1 MRRMGGAGVV
11 SAVVFLT
18 VAGAAWGKATT
29 VCVPQAPSTP
39 VLSTNTNGE
48 CPPQQIG
55 KGTVKYTSE
64 ALPGPAELEKLDKI
78 LPHVNYV
85 ETGVGGKTT
94 IQFSGINV
102 QVVNGA
108 GKTASRN
115 GAGNLVIGYDEGAG
129 AQTGSHS
136 LVLGSE
142 QAYTGWGAIVAGTNN
157 TAAGAYDVV
166 FGFQNVAEGAEASV
180 TGGFKNKAGNLQA
193 SVSGGSGNVA
203 SGSSASISG
212 GVENVASGRGSSVSG
227 GTFNIAQGEES
238 SVTGGEVN
246 EARYRSSVSGGS
258 RNRATSTSWIGG
270 GYRNFSSGGLSSIFG
285 GSELTANEEFQAIP

>member
-1 MRRMGGAGVV
+1 MRRMGVAGVV
-11 SAVVFLT
+11 LAVVFLT
-18 VAGAAWGKATT
+18 MAGAAWGKATT
-29 VCVPQAPSTP
+29 ICVPQAPSTP

-48 CPPQQIG
+48 CPTQQIG
-55 KGTVKYTSE
+55 KTTVKYTSE

-85 ETGVGGKTT
+85 ESGVGGKTT

-115 GAGNLVIGYDEGAG
+115 GAGNLVIGYDEGGG

-136 LVLGSE
+136 LVLGGE
-142 QAYTGWGAIVAGTNN
+142 QTYTGWGAIVAGTNN
-157 TAAGAYDVV
+157 TAAGAYNVV

-180 TGGFKNKAGNLQA
+180 TGGLKNKASNLQA
-193 SVSGGSGNVA
+193 SVSGGGGNVA

-227 GTFNIAQGEES
+227 GTFNIAQGDEA
-238 SVTGGEVN
+238 SVSGGEVN

-258 RNRATSTSWIGG
+258 RNRAMSTSWIGG
-270 GYRNFSSGGLSSIFG
+270 GYRNIASGGLSSIFG
-285 GSELTANEEFQAIP
+285 GKELKTDEEFQAIP